1 MDISSRFD
9 RFIAHIRSS
18 RAQLEGADQQVAFLR
33 ERLTERIAADKQFH
47 LEKIF
52 RAGSVAKHTDLA
64 RTGKDTFDIDLGV
77 YYRAQGPTEEQLS
90 KLLPYTH
97 ARLREIY
104 PGEKPAQDFHVGK
117 NAVKVTFRTSRLQID
132 VVPIVRDASLKRRNT
147 TPPSC

>member
-1 MDISSRFD
+1 MPVSQYGEEKKLHMDISSRSSSRFD
-9 RFIAHIRSS
+9 RFIAHIRPS

-64 RTGKDTFDIDLGV
+64 RTGKDTFDIDLAV

-90 KLLPYTH
+90 NLLPYPY
-97 ARLREIY
+97 APLPELY
-104 PGEKPAQDFHVGK
+104 PVQTPTQHFH
-117 NAVKVTFRTSRLQID
+117 
-132 VVPIVRDASLKRRNT
+132 
-147 TPPSC
+147 